1 MNDTTLRIKVRSAK
15 RLDQAMTFRGRS
27 NRGLALETG
36 IHRSTIGHLRSGHR
50 NRAAY
55 DDAIRIAEA
64 LGMPTDYLFAPETT
78 PTPTSAATRS
88 NP

>member
-1 MNDTTLRIKVRSAK
+1 MNDTTLRIKVRSAN

-27 NRGLALETG
+27 NRGLALTTG
-36 IHRSTIGHLRSGHR
+36 IHRSTIGHLRSGRR
-50 NRAAY
+50 NRIAY

-64 LGMPTDYLFAPETT
+64 LDMPTDYLFTPETT
-78 PTPTSAATRS
+78 PTPAATRT

>member
-36 IHRSTIGHLRSGHR
+36 IHRSTIGHLRSGRR

-55 DDAIRIAEA
+55 GDAIRIAEA
-64 LGMPTDYLFAPETT
+64 LAMPTDYLFTPETT
-78 PTPTSAATRS
+78 PTPTPAATRA